1 MNGSFSSPVGRNN
14 TVHRGRS
21 TALQLLATGLSLIAF
36 ATPPAVAQSPPSANS
51 PASPRRAEPLPE
63 RGEGMPIFDR
73 IMRETLEKFGIPG
86 ASLAVVK
93 NGRLVVARGYGWA
106 NVAQHQPVTPRT
118 LFSLA
123 SVSKPV
129 SAIAVLQLVEQGRL
143 SLDDRVYDVLG
154 RPEPLPDM
162 QIVPRAREITVRQI
176 LNHSAGWLRKS
187 DPLTKYKR
195 IAAELNQPLPIP
207 ADLVVRWAL
216 CHPLDFQP
224 GTQQSYSN
232 FSYQLC
238 RSVCES
244 VTGEPFERY
253 VRQQILRPLDIT
265 DMQLEPIRP
274 AYAPGEA
281 HRYRTHDFKDFGGG
295 RKSIGPPGGSW
306 LASSVD
312 MARFLAAIDGSRGR
326 PLLNQAMIEQ
336 MLAPAPPPLQ
346 PRKNGSHFGL
356 GWDSVL
362 RTPAGV
368 RYGKNGGVA
377 GISTYVEHDPIG
389 VDWVLLMNGATK
401 KKGPK
406 ALGHAMTEIRRA
418 LHQVEHWPD
427 RDLFEQFLPAKNNR
441 DPRPLGD

>member
-1 MNGSFSSPVGRNN
+1 MNDRFQSPSGLNDIVRHGSAFLP
-14 TVHRGRS
+14 
-21 TALQLLATGLSLIAF
+21 LLAAGICSIAI
-36 ATPPAVAQSPPSANS
+36 AAPSALAQSPSAAGS
-51 PASPRRAEPLPE
+51 PGGQRPAEPLPE

-73 IMRETLEKFGIPG
+73 IVRETLEKFGVPG

-93 NGRLVVARGYGWA
+93 NGRLVVAKGYGWA
-106 NVAQHQPVTPRT
+106 NVADKEPVTPRT

-129 SAIAVLQLVEQGRL
+129 SAIAVLRLVEQGRL

-154 RPEPLPDM
+154 RPEPLPGM

-176 LNHSAGWLRKS
+176 LNHSAGWLRKN
-187 DPLTKYKR
+187 DPLAKSTK
-195 IAAELNQPLPIP
+195 IAAELHQPLPIP
-207 ADLVVRWAL
+207 SDLVVRWAL

-244 VTGEPFERY
+244 VTGEPFERW
-253 VRQQILRPLDIT
+253 VRQQILLPLDIT

-274 AYAPGEA
+274 AYALGEA
-281 HRYRTHDFKDFGGG
+281 HRYRTDDLHDFGGG
-295 RKSIGPPGGSW
+295 RKPIGPPGGSW

-312 MARFLAAIDGSRGR
+312 MARFMAAVDGSRGR
-326 PLLNQAMIEQ
+326 PLLDETMMHQ
-336 MLAPAPPPLQ
+336 MLAPAPPPLR
-346 PRKNGSHFGL
+346 PRKDGSHFGL

-362 RTPAGV
+362 RTPAGI
-368 RYGKNGGVA
+368 RWGKNGGVS

-389 VDWVLLMNGATK
+389 VDWVLLMNGSTR

-406 ALGHAMTEIRRA
+406 ALGHAMKAMRVAI
-418 LHQVEHWPD
+418 HQIEHWPD
-427 RDLFEQFLPAKNNR
+427 RDLFEQFLPAAR
-441 DPRPLGD
+441 